1 MLDWLQDL
9 DPKRENLDPKSGEI
23 LARLLNEI
31 EAIYKE
37 NQELRAENQRLR
49 DEIAQLK
56 GHKGKPKIKANR
68 PPKSATSSEKAK
80 GQENSS
86 NRAPKL
92 PRQQR
97 VKIDREQVVKLD
109 RGQLPKDVIHRGY
122 REVTIQ
128 NIVFKTDTVLYRL
141 ERLYSASTGQLYE
154 AQLPVGMRG
163 QSYGKE
169 LEAFAI
175 MLYYELRV
183 PQEKILKLLQSQE
196 LVITV
201 WKNCSLAEPA
211 ISRKVHN

>member
-1 MLDWLQDL
+1 MMLDWFQDL

-56 GHKGKPKIKANR
+56 GHKGKPKIKPNR
-68 PPKSATSSEKAK
+68 PPKSARSSEKAK
-80 GQENSS
+80 GQENST

-109 RGQLPKDVIHRGY
+109 RGQLPKDVIHRGNPRSNEPEY
-122 REVTIQ
+122 CIQ
-128 NIVFKTDTVLYRL
+128 N
-141 ERLYSASTGQLYE
+141 
-154 AQLPVGMRG
+154 
-163 QSYGKE
+163 
-169 LEAFAI
+169 
-175 MLYYELRV
+175 
-183 PQEKILKLLQSQE
+183 
-196 LVITV
+196 
-201 WKNCSLAEPA
+201 
-211 ISRKVHN
+211 